1 MKAAYIYPIRANI
14 TEEMKN
20 ELRIYCDINGAKVS
34 EVIREALSE
43 FLSKSRHQHSN

>member
-20 ELRIYCDINGAKVS
+20 ELRIYCDVNGAKVS

-43 FLSKSRHQHSN
+43 FLSKSRPQHSN

>member
-1 MKAAYIYPIRANI
+1 VKAAYIYPIRANI

-20 ELRIYCDINGAKVS
+20 ELRIYCDTNGAKVS

-43 FLSKSRHQHSN
+43 FLSKSRLQHSN